1 MIHAADLIGSH
12 DTSARRFEY
21 WLNCPGNIK
30 PDGDFVDGDGSF
42 EYGKSMKYDIGW
54 SHDGTHTGTFL
65 LLSAMA
71 DRYLLTGDKAWFEQ
85 NRARIQRAADWI
97 IRQRR
102 EYLKDVPNRDQLWTA
117 GLLPPMVLGDTY
129 LGKCMWFWYSATDA
143 MSVQA
148 LDRWA
153 QALED
158 FDPAAAKRYREEADA
173 YRQDLMRVV
182 EREMALSPVRP
193 IRDGTYRTYVPMTP
207 YRRGSMQREGFAVYA
222 EADYGLGALPLF
234 SAIGVLPADDPRLS
248 GHLEI
253 VEEAHLNRG
262 LTAAR
267 KQKGLAEEDD
277 VFFNGIA
284 GLAKASFVAQ
294 THFRRDDIGPFLRF
308 WMNNYAAFVQQ
319 HGGMIEGYRLG
330 IYQSS
335 REKPDGDL
343 GTTAWFIEQFPRRIQ
358 TTFGGAPHEPASLC
372 RTRRGPRDPGADGR

>member
-1 MIHAADLIGSH
+1 
-12 DTSARRFEY
+12 
-21 WLNCPGNIK
+21 
-30 PDGDFVDGDGSF
+30 
-42 EYGKSMKYDIGW
+42 
-54 SHDGTHTGTFL
+54 
-65 LLSAMA
+65 MA

-193 IRDGTYRTYVPMTP
+193 IR
-207 YRRGSMQREGFAVYA
+207 
-222 EADYGLGALPLF
+222 
-234 SAIGVLPADDPRLS
+234 
-248 GHLEI
+248 
-253 VEEAHLNRG
+253 
-262 LTAAR
+262 
-267 KQKGLAEEDD
+267 
-277 VFFNGIA
+277 
-284 GLAKASFVAQ
+284 
-294 THFRRDDIGPFLRF
+294 
-308 WMNNYAAFVQQ
+308 
-319 HGGMIEGYRLG
+319 
-330 IYQSS
+330 
-335 REKPDGDL
+335 
-343 GTTAWFIEQFPRRIQ
+343 
-358 TTFGGAPHEPASLC
+358 
-372 RTRRGPRDPGADGR
+372 GPRWSRVAASRRPGPAPSGA